1 MDENNIKMR
10 AGKKL
15 SQSEQLKRILKDTYR
30 TVIIGVIF
38 LVVYSIINLVTSM
51 LNMEQIESTMYL
63 NQYRLGSKA
72 LTSAVQSYAV
82 TGEQRYYDDYMNEL
96 NVEKNRDVA
105 WAGLKKM
112 I

>member
-1 MDENNIKMR
+1 
-10 AGKKL
+10 
-15 SQSEQLKRILKDTYR
+15 
-30 TVIIGVIF
+30 
-38 LVVYSIINLVTSM
+38 M

-82 TGEQRYYDDYMNEL
+82 TGEQRYYDNYMNEL